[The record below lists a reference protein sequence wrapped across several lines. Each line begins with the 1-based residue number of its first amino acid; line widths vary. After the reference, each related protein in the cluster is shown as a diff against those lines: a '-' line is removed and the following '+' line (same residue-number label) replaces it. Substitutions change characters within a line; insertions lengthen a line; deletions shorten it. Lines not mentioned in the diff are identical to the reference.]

1 MWDIERMFSHLLQ
14 TVYLRQIHGV
24 SRREARILVDMQE
37 LRRHLDA
44 GRVDAAKAVVDR
56 VVQDLTS
63 GQGGQA
69 GQAGQAGQS
78 RS

>member
-1 MWDIERMFSHLLQ
+1 MWDIERMFRDLLQ
-14 TVYLRQIHGV
+14 TVYVRQIHGI
-24 SRREARILVDMQE
+24 SQREATILMDMQE

-44 GRVDAAKAVVDR
+44 GRVAAAKAVVDR
-56 VVQDLTS
+56 VVQNLTS

-69 GQAGQAGQS
+69 GQAGQS